1 MPSSKPNRTP
11 VIDNRRARRDYHV
24 LDKMEA
30 GLVLTGTEVK
40 SVRLSHVTLTGGYI
54 HVDNGEAWL
63 HDVHIQPYEYGN
75 TFNHPTVRKRK
86 LLLHK
91 REIEQ
96 LHAAESRKGRTLIPL
111 KMYFKRGRAKL
122 EIGICKGKQSHDKR
136 DDIKKRDS
144 DREAQRA
151 MRDRNR

>member
-1 MPSSKPNRTP
+1 MPSSKQNRTP

-40 SVRLSHVTLTGGYI
+40 SVRLSHVTLTGGYVHI
-54 HVDNGEAWL
+54 ENGEAWL

-96 LHAAESRKGRTLIPL
+96 LQSAESRKGHTLIPM

-136 DDIKKRDS
+136 DDLKKRDA

-151 MRDRNR
+151 MRNQNR